1 MPSSKWYCI
10 KKGRRIEYSRA
21 SQYFQGPE
29 EQANDCY
36 PTLIPN
42 WDHFSR
48 FRQSGHILVRSTPE
62 KFKRHALVSFNN
74 ISHKAIEDRIV
85 FLKSWNEWAEGN
97 YMEPDLGFIEDIFEA
112 LKEAIQDIFY
122 H

>member
-1 MPSSKWYCI
+1 MNIAVPLNTFK
-10 KKGRRIEYSRA
+10 
-21 SQYFQGPE
+21 

-42 WDHFSR
+42 WDHSPR
-48 FRQSGHILVRSTPE
+48 SGRAGHILVRSTPE

-97 YMEPDLGFIEDIFEA
+97 YMEPDLKFGRGYLEA

>member
-1 MPSSKWYCI
+1 MGAHKCQVPTYCI

-42 WDHFSR
+42 WDHSPR
-48 FRQSGHILVRSTPE
+48 SGRAGHILVRSTP
-62 KFKRHALVSFNN
+62 RN
-74 ISHKAIEDRIV
+74 
-85 FLKSWNEWAEGN
+85 LKDMLWYLST
-97 YMEPDLGFIEDIFEA
+97 I
-112 LKEAIQDIFY
+112 Y
-122 H
+122 HIRL